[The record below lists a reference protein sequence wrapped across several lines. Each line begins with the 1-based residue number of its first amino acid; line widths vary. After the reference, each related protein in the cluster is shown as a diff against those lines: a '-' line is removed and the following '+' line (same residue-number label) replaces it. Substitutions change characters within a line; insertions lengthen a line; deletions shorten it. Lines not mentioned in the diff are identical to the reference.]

1 MAIVFPNNTITEVGA
16 GKISY
21 PKKVIQIVDNPF
33 TATLSV
39 NNWSTQNEIATA
51 TITPTSTTSQILIY
65 VNCHFRGDIADGSW
79 SLGYFWV
86 HNNTQN
92 VALGRSGW
100 NGTWRMVIYDWSKH
114 FLHSPASTS
123 AQTYS
128 LRFGNYPSGTHV
140 CNTSCAHDG
149 ISHIRLIEFAT

>member
-1 MAIVFPNNTITEVGA
+1 MAIVFPNNTITEVGS

-21 PKKVIQIVDNPF
+21 PKNVIQIVDNPF
-33 TATLSV
+33 TATLST
-39 NNWSTQNEIATA
+39 NNWATQNEIATA
-51 TITPTSTTSQILIY
+51 TITPTSTSSQILVY
-65 VNCHFRGDIADGSW
+65 VNIHYRGDIAQGNW

-86 HNNTQN
+86 RNNTQN
-92 VALGRSGW
+92 VELGRSGW
-100 NGTWRMVIYDWSKH
+100 NGTWRHTIYDWSKH

-128 LRFGNYPSGTHV
+128 LRCGNYPSGTHV
-140 CNTSCAHDG
+140 FNTSIAHDG